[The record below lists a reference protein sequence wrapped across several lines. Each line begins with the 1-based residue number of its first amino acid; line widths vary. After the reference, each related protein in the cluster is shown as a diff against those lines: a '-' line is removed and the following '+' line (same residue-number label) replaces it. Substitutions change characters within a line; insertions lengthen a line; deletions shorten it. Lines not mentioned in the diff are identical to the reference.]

1 MFVEVQVIANWKSY
15 KSRRSRQ
22 NFQNLDLFQASS
34 KMTTTMISPIHP
46 MTMTHQNLTRAMIK
60 NKLSMTLIIDQHFKN
75 YL

>member
-1 MFVEVQVIANWKSY
+1 VQVIANWKSY

-34 KMTTTMISPIHP
+34 KMTTTISPVCP

-60 NKLSMTLIIDQHFKN
+60 NKLSMTFIIDQHFKN